1 MRTEKSQVVIDVAN
15 ASLPDSLRKRL
26 DVSDFATPVR
36 SVESRPN
43 AGGSR
48 IVIDTGAAFTALAYQ
63 TGNEYV
69 VEVTPVKAAADPV
82 ATALSTGA
90 PPPKYTGKPVTFNF
104 PDIDRKSTG

>member
-48 IVIDTGAAFTALAYQ
+48 IVIDTAAAFTALAYQ

-69 VEVTPVKAAADPV
+69 VEVTPVKAGAHPV
-82 ATALSTGA
+82 DTAPQPGVAHHQESA
-90 PPPKYTGKPVTFNF
+90 SS
-104 PDIDRKSTG
+104 R